1 MPYVVPPLAY
11 VSRRDVLVFIDGG
24 SDGLKR
30 FSNYWRPTADYARFV
45 VPLPVPREVVESLE
59 SVQVTHNTDGPSGFR
74 LTFALSSRST
84 LNTLL
89 LLLPRMGPAT
99 SVVRVVLTVIVNG
112 TPSVLMDGM
121 LTQQD
126 VAPDVMTGKTTLT
139 LTGKDISAAMD
150 HVEISGIPFPAMP
163 ANLRVLAILAKY
175 LVFGLIP
182 VVFPPIV
189 PDYPI
194 PIEEIPG
201 QQGTDYEYVTQ
212 LACQV
217 GYVFYV
223 DPGPAP
229 LTNTAYWGPE
239 IKTGVPQPALNVDMD
254 AHTNVETLS
263 FTFDGLSSTLP
274 IVFIQNQATKATIPI
289 PIPDLN
295 PLQPPLGATGLIPTR
310 IEMLKDTAKM
320 NPARAV
326 MTGIAAASASSEAVK
341 GTGTLDVLRYG
352 RVLKARGLV
361 GVRGAGQ
368 AFDGLYFVK
377 SVTHDLKRG
386 EYKQGFTLTRN
397 GLVSLTPR
405 VPA

>member
-1 MPYVVPPLAY
+1 VLK
-11 VSRRDVLVFIDGG
+11 DVRLHLMIG
-24 SDGLKR
+24 
-30 FSNYWRPTADYARFV
+30 PV
-45 VPLPVPREVVESLE
+45 VPLPVPREVVEALE
-59 SVQVTHNTDGPSGFR
+59 SVQVTHNTDAPSGFQ
-74 LTFALSSRST
+74 LTFALSSKSV

-89 LLLPRMGPAT
+89 LLLPRMGPAV
-99 SVVRVVLTVIVNG
+99 SVVRIVLTVIVNG

-150 HVEISGIPFPAMP
+150 HVEFSGIPYPALP
-163 ANLRVLAILAKY
+163 ANLRVMLILAKY

-182 VVFPPIV
+182 VVIPPIV

-194 PIEEIPG
+194 PIDEIPG
-201 QQGTDYEYVTQ
+201 HQGTDYQYVTQ

-223 DPGPAP
+223 DPGPLP

-254 AHTNVETLS
+254 AHTNIESLS
-263 FTFDGLSSTLP
+263 FSFDGLSATLP

-295 PLQPPLGATGLIPTR
+295 PLQPPLGATGLIPTK

-326 MTGIAAASASSEAVK
+326 MTAIAAASASSEAVK

-377 SVTHDLKRG
+377 SVTHNLRRG
-386 EYKQGFTLTRN
+386 EYKQSFTLTRN

>member
-1 MPYVVPPLAY
+1 M
-11 VSRRDVLVFIDGG
+11 
-24 SDGLKR
+24 LKNVQL
-30 FSNYWRPTADYARFV
+30 SLMIGPV
-45 VPLPVPREVVESLE
+45 VPLPVPREVVEALE
-59 SVQVTHNTDGPSGFR
+59 SVQVTHNTDAPSGFQ
-74 LTFALSSRST
+74 LVFSLSSKSI

-89 LLLPRMGPAT
+89 LLLPTMGPAVQ
-99 SVVRVVLTVIVNG
+99 VVRVVLTLVVNG

-126 VAPDVMTGKTTLT
+126 VSPDVQTGKTTLT

-150 HVEISGIPFPAMP
+150 HVELSGIPYPAMP
-163 ANLRVLAILAKY
+163 ANLRVMTILAKY
-175 LVFGLIP
+175 AIFGLIP
-182 VVFPPIV
+182 MVFPPIV
-189 PDYPI
+189 PDVPI
-194 PIEEIPG
+194 PIEEIPS
-201 QQGTDYEYVTQ
+201 QQGTDYQYLTQ

-223 DPGPAP
+223 EPGPVP

-239 IKTGVPQPALNVDMD
+239 IKTGVPQPALNVNMD
-254 AHTNVETLS
+254 AHTNVESLS
-263 FTFDGLSSTLP
+263 FSFDGLSSTLP
-274 IVFIQNQATKATIPI
+274 IVLIQNRETKVTIPI

-295 PLQPPLGATGLIPTR
+295 PLQPPLGLTGLIPTK

-326 MTGIAAASASSEAVK
+326 MTGLAVASASSEAVK

-352 RVLKARGLV
+352 RILKARGLV
-361 GVRGAGQ
+361 GVRGAGE

-377 SVTHDLKRG
+377 SVTHNLKRG
-386 EYKQGFTLTRN
+386 EYKQNFSLTRN
-397 GLVSLTPR
+397 GLVSIVPK

>member
-1 MPYVVPPLAY
+1 VLK
-11 VSRRDVLVFIDGG
+11 DVRLNLMIG
-24 SDGLKR
+24 
-30 FSNYWRPTADYARFV
+30 PV
-45 VPLPVPREVVESLE
+45 VPLPVPREVVDALQ
-59 SVQVTHNTDGPSGFR
+59 SVQVTHNTDGPSGFQ
-74 LTFALSSRST
+74 LTFTLDSRSV

-89 LLLPRMGPAT
+89 LLLPVMGPAV

-112 TPSVLMDGM
+112 APTVLMDGM
-121 LTQQD
+121 LTRQD
-126 VAPDVMTGKTTLT
+126 VSPDVMSGRTTLT

-150 HVEISGIPFPAMP
+150 HIDFSGIPYPAMP
-163 ANLRVLAILAKY
+163 ANIRVMTILAKY
-175 LVFGLIP
+175 AVFGLIP
-182 VVFPPIV
+182 AVFPAII
-189 PDYPI
+189 PDVPI
-194 PIEEIPG
+194 PIDEIPG
-201 QQGTDYEYVTQ
+201 QQGTDYAYVTA

-223 DPGPAP
+223 DPGPVP

-254 AHTNVETLS
+254 AHTNVESLS

-274 IVFIQNQATKATIPI
+274 IVLIQNAATKAIIPI

-295 PLQPPLGATGLIPTR
+295 PLQPPLGATGLVPTK
-310 IEMLKDTAKM
+310 IETLKDTAKM

-326 MTGIAAASASSEAVK
+326 MTGLAKASESSEAVK

-361 GVRGAGQ
+361 GVRGAGH

-377 SVTHDLKRG
+377 SVTHNLQRG
-386 EYKQGFTLTRN
+386 EYKQSFTLTRN
-397 GLVSLTPR
+397 GLVSLTPK